1 LGASAVGAGWYL
13 VGASGPRTA
22 ASKGKE
28 ISMAA
33 SIRRLFGIF
42 TEYTPKVGFV
52 KLAFLDQDQP
62 TTISCL
68 V

>member
-1 LGASAVGAGWYL
+1 LGASAEGAGWYL

-33 SIRRLFGIF
+33 SIRRLFGMV
-42 TEYTPKVGFV
+42 TEYTPKVVSVNMVLG
-52 KLAFLDQDQP
+52 
-62 TTISCL
+62 
-68 V
+68 